1 MNTTNSKPSA
11 SFWAISIIALL
22 WNLMGVNQYIL
33 MAYKS
38 ESIRTGLSAEKLALI
53 DATPVWS
60 TAAFATAVFAGA
72 LGCIV
77 LLLRKKLANTLFLV
91 SFLGIIIQ
99 NIDAFMRFKISE
111 FTGAEITFT
120 LLIPLIGLFL
130 IWYSKKCISK
140 GWLK

>member
-1 MNTTNSKPSA
+1 MNTTNSKPSG
-11 SFWAISIIALL
+11 SFWAIAIIALL

-38 ESIRTGLSAEKLALI
+38 ESVRAGLSAEKLALI

-60 TAAFATAVFAGA
+60 TAAFAIAVFAGA
-72 LGCIV
+72 LGCV
-77 LLLRKKLANTLFLV
+77 ALLFRKKIANTLFLV

-99 NIDAFMRFKISE
+99 NIDAFMRFKVSE
-111 FTGAEITFT
+111 FNGVELTMT
-120 LLIPLIGLFL
+120 LLIPVIALFL

>member
-1 MNTTNSKPSA
+1 MNTTNLKPSA

-38 ESIRTGLSAEKLALI
+38 ESVRTGLSAEKLALI

>member
-1 MNTTNSKPSA
+1 MNTTNSKPGA
-11 SFWAISIIALL
+11 SFWAIAIIALL

-38 ESIRTGLSAEKLALI
+38 ESVRAGLSAEKLALI

>member
-1 MNTTNSKPSA
+1 MNTTNSKPSG

-38 ESIRTGLSAEKLALI
+38 ESVRAGLSAEKLALI

-60 TAAFATAVFAGA
+60 TAAFAIAVFAGA
-72 LGCIV
+72 LGCIA
-77 LLLRKKLANTLFLV
+77 LLLRKKIARFLFTT
-91 SFLGIIIQ
+91 SFIGIVFQ
-99 NIDAFMRFKISE
+99 NIDAFMRFKVSE
-111 FTGAEITFT
+111 FNGAELTIT
-120 LLIPLIGLFL
+120 LLIPLIALFL
-130 IWYSKKCISK
+130 IWYSTKCISK

>member
-1 MNTTNSKPSA
+1 MNTTNSKPSG
-11 SFWAISIIALL
+11 SFWAIAIIALL

-38 ESIRTGLSAEKLALI
+38 ESVRAGLSAEKLALI

-60 TAAFATAVFAGA
+60 TAAFAIAVFAGA
-72 LGCIV
+72 LGCV
-77 LLLRKKLANTLFLV
+77 ALLLRKKIAKFLFTT
-91 SFLGIIIQ
+91 SFIGIVFQ
-99 NIDAFMRFKISE
+99 NIDAFMRFKVSE
-111 FTGAEITFT
+111 FNGVELTMT
-120 LLIPLIGLFL
+120 LLIPVIALFL

>member
-1 MNTTNSKPSA
+1 MNTTNSKPSG

-38 ESIRTGLSAEKLALI
+38 ESVRAGLSAEKLALI

-60 TAAFATAVFAGA
+60 TAAFAIAVFAGA
-72 LGCIV
+72 LGCV
-77 LLLRKKLANTLFLV
+77 ALLFRKKIANTLFLV

-99 NIDAFMRFKISE
+99 NIDAFMRFKVSE
-111 FTGAEITFT
+111 FNGVELTMT
-120 LLIPLIGLFL
+120 LLIPLIALFL

>member
-1 MNTTNSKPSA
+1 MNTTNSKPSG
-11 SFWAISIIALL
+11 SFWAIAIIALL

-38 ESIRTGLSAEKLALI
+38 ESVRAGLSAEKLALI

-60 TAAFATAVFAGA
+60 TAAFAIAVFAGA
-72 LGCIV
+72 LGCIA
-77 LLLRKKLANTLFLV
+77 LLLRKKVANTLFLL

-99 NIDAFMRFKISE
+99 NIDAFMRFKVSE
-111 FTGAEITFT
+111 FNGVELTMT
-120 LLIPLIGLFL
+120 LLIPVIALFL

>member
-1 MNTTNSKPSA
+1 MNTTNSKPSG
-11 SFWAISIIALL
+11 SFWAIAIIALL

-38 ESIRTGLSAEKLALI
+38 ESVRAGLSVEKLALI

-60 TAAFATAVFAGA
+60 TAAFAIAVFAGA
-72 LGCIV
+72 LGCIA
-77 LLLRKKLANTLFLV
+77 LLLRKKVANTLFLL

-99 NIDAFMRFKISE
+99 NIDAFMRFKVSE
-111 FTGAEITFT
+111 FNDVELTMT
-120 LLIPLIGLFL
+120 LLIPVIALFL

>member
-1 MNTTNSKPSA
+1 MNTTNSKPSG

-38 ESIRTGLSAEKLALI
+38 ESVRAGLSAEKLALI

-60 TAAFATAVFAGA
+60 TAAFAIAVFAGA
-72 LGCIV
+72 LGCIA
-77 LLLRKKLANTLFLV
+77 LLLRKKIARFLFTT
-91 SFLGIIIQ
+91 SFIGIVFQ
-99 NIDAFMRFKISE
+99 NIDAFMRFKVSE
-111 FTGAEITFT
+111 FNGVELTMT
-120 LLIPLIGLFL
+120 LLIPAIALFL

>member
-1 MNTTNSKPSA
+1 MNTTNSKPSG
-11 SFWAISIIALL
+11 SFWAIAIIALL

-38 ESIRTGLSAEKLALI
+38 ESVRAGLSVEKLALI

-60 TAAFATAVFAGA
+60 TAAFAIAVFAGA
-72 LGCIV
+72 LGCIA
-77 LLLRKKLANTLFLV
+77 LLLRKKVANTLFLL

-99 NIDAFMRFKISE
+99 NIDAFMRFKVSE
-111 FTGAEITFT
+111 FNGVELTMT
-120 LLIPLIGLFL
+120 LLIPVIALFL

>member
-38 ESIRTGLSAEKLALI
+38 ESVRAGLSAEKLALI

-120 LLIPLIGLFL
+120 LLIPLIGLLL

>member
-91 SFLGIIIQ
+91 SFFGIIIQ

>member
-22 WNLMGVNQYIL
+22 WNIMGVNQYIL

-38 ESIRTGLSAEKLALI
+38 ESVRAGLSAEKLALI

-60 TAAFATAVFAGA
+60 TAAFAIAVFAGA

-120 LLIPLIGLFL
+120 LLIPLIGLLL

>member
-38 ESIRTGLSAEKLALI
+38 ESVRTGLSAEKLALI

-91 SFLGIIIQ
+91 SFFGIIIQ

>member
-38 ESIRTGLSAEKLALI
+38 ESVRTGLSAEKLALI

>member
-22 WNLMGVNQYIL
+22 WNITGVNQYIL

-38 ESIRTGLSAEKLALI
+38 ESVRAGLSAEKLALI

>member
-1 MNTTNSKPSA
+1 MNTTNSKPSG

-38 ESIRTGLSAEKLALI
+38 ESVRAGLSAEKLALI
-53 DATPVWS
+53 DTTPVWS
-60 TAAFATAVFAGA
+60 TAAFAIAVFAGA
-72 LGCIV
+72 LGCIA
-77 LLLRKKLANTLFLV
+77 LLLRKKIAKFLFTT
-91 SFLGIIIQ
+91 SFIGIVFQ
-99 NIDAFMRFKISE
+99 NIDAFMRFKVSE
-111 FTGAEITFT
+111 FNGVELTMT
-120 LLIPLIGLFL
+120 LLIPAIALFL

>member
-1 MNTTNSKPSA
+1 MNTTNSKPSG

-38 ESIRTGLSAEKLALI
+38 ESVRAGLSAEKLALI

-60 TAAFATAVFAGA
+60 TAAFAIAVFAGA
-72 LGCIV
+72 LGCIA
-77 LLLRKKLANTLFLV
+77 LLLRKKIAKFLFTT
-91 SFLGIIIQ
+91 SFIGIVFQ
-99 NIDAFMRFKISE
+99 NIDAFMRFKVSE
-111 FTGAEITFT
+111 FNGVELTMT
-120 LLIPLIGLFL
+120 LLIPAIALFL

>member
-22 WNLMGVNQYIL
+22 WNIMGVNQYIL

-38 ESIRTGLSAEKLALI
+38 ESVRAGLSAEKLALI

>member
-38 ESIRTGLSAEKLALI
+38 ESVRAGLSAEKLALI

-72 LGCIV
+72 LGCII

>member
-1 MNTTNSKPSA
+1 MNTTNSKPSG
-11 SFWAISIIALL
+11 SFWAIAIIALL

-38 ESIRTGLSAEKLALI
+38 ESVRAGLSAEKLALI

-60 TAAFATAVFAGA
+60 TAAFAIAVFAGA
-72 LGCIV
+72 LGCV
-77 LLLRKKLANTLFLV
+77 ALLLRKKIAKFLFTT
-91 SFLGIIIQ
+91 SFIGIVFQ
-99 NIDAFMRFKISE
+99 NIDAFMRFKASE
-111 FTGAEITFT
+111 FNGVELTMT
-120 LLIPLIGLFL
+120 LLIPVIALFL

>member
-1 MNTTNSKPSA
+1 MNTTNSKPSG
-11 SFWAISIIALL
+11 SFWAIAIIALL

-38 ESIRTGLSAEKLALI
+38 ESVRAGLSAEKLALI

-60 TAAFATAVFAGA
+60 TAAFAIAVFAGA
-72 LGCIV
+72 LGCV
-77 LLLRKKLANTLFLV
+77 ALLLKKKVANTLFLL

-99 NIDAFMRFKISE
+99 NIDAFMRFKVSE
-111 FTGAEITFT
+111 FNGVELTMT
-120 LLIPLIGLFL
+120 LLIPVIALFL